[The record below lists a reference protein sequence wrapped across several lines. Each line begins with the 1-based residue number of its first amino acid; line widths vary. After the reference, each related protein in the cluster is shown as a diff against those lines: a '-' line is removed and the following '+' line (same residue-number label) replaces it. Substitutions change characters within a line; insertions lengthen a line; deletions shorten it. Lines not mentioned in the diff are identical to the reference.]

1 MAGDPYLIAGS
12 TVLRNLRGYT
22 SAGALEEF
30 EASSV
35 AARQA
40 EIARNGLPA
49 AQGFDRIKA
58 IHHALFQDVYDWAG
72 QPRTITMSKAAFDNV
87 DPLAALAARR
97 NVKPEGGFDERTGIH
112 TFLAHDRIEAEGRKL
127 FADLAAKND
136 LRGLDRATFVNEVSD
151 GFARLNAIHAF
162 REGNGRT
169 QQLFW
174 THLSR
179 EAGHPM
185 DFGGITRERM
195 IAVSI
200 EASRGDQ
207 GGVRRMFDELLDP
220 ARKQSLL
227 IAVTALQQAFD
238 VSKRYVATAS
248 PGQSYEGVFAGVGN
262 GGRDFLLGHPDGRIT
277 IGRTANLPERGQ
289 GLANGQTI
297 AFTAQGA
304 HDTTH
309 TPMRDRLQRFREA
322 RAADAQ
328 AGIDAAPI
336 PREQPAQAPRPA
348 EDRGPRPGG

>member
-1 MAGDPYLIAGS
+1 MTGDPYLLPG
-12 TVLRNLRGYT
+12 TEVLRNKPGLRN
-22 SAGALEEF
+22 ADALERF
-30 EASSV
+30 EAIAV
-35 AARQA
+35 AERQA
-40 EIARNGLPA
+40 EVARDGLPA
-49 AQGFDRIKA
+49 AQGFERIKA
-58 IHHALFQDVYDWAG
+58 IHRALFQDVYDWAG
-72 QPRTITMSKAAFDNV
+72 EPRTITMSKAAFDNV

-97 NVKPEGGFDERTGIH
+97 NVKPEGGFDDRTGIH
-112 TFLAHDRIEAEGRKL
+112 TFLAHERIEAEGRAL

-136 LRGLDRATFVNEVSD
+136 LKNLDRATFTNEISD

-200 EASRGDQ
+200 EASRGDL
-207 GGVRRMFDELLDP
+207 GGVHRMFDELLDP
-220 ARKQSLL
+220 GRKQSLL
-227 IAVTALQQAFD
+227 TAVTALQQAFD
-238 VSKRYVATAS
+238 VSRRYVATAS
-248 PGQSYEGVFAGVGN
+248 PGQSYEGVFAGIGN
-262 GGRDFLLGHPDGRIT
+262 GGRDFLLGQSDGRIT
-277 IGRTANLPERGQ
+277 IGRTGDLPDRGQ

-297 AFTAQGA
+297 RFTAQDG
-304 HDTTH
+304 HDPTH

-322 RAADAQ
+322 RAAE
-328 AGIDAAPI
+328 AGAEPAPA
-336 PREQPAQAPRPA
+336 PREQPVQTPRPL